1 MPVFNGIEYL
11 DKSIRSILTQSYGD
25 FEFVIIDD
33 VSTEPVWDLL
43 HSYSDKRLVLYQNS
57 ENIGLTKS
65 LNRYL
70 PTLRGDFIAR
80 HDGDDIALPERFH
93 DELAAFTPQVG
104 LVSCWAKAINH
115 DGVFLPSIW
124 EDQIARVNSDDV
136 SLKLPTESCIVAPGA
151 IFRKEVVQKI
161 GYFDEELKMA
171 QDYNYWLRL
180 LPFFKIRIV
189 EKILV
194 WKRSWPG
201 TVWNSTQTID
211 WIALAR
217 ERAVKFP
224 VVN

>member
-11 DKSIRSILTQSYGD
+11 DKSIRSILVQSYED

-33 VSTEPVWDLL
+33 ASTEPVWELL
-43 HSYSDKRLVLYQNS
+43 NSYSDKRLVLYRNTT
-57 ENIGLTKS
+57 NIGLTKS

-70 PTLRGDFIAR
+70 PVLHGDFIAR

-93 DELAAFTPQVG
+93 EELAAFVPQIG
-104 LVSCWAKAINH
+104 LVSCWAKAINQ
-115 DGVFLPSIW
+115 DGAFLPSPW
-124 EDQIARVNSDDV
+124 EDQIARVNSEEVID
-136 SLKLPTESCIVAPGA
+136 KLATTSCIVAPGA

-180 LPFFKIRIV
+180 LPFFNIHII
-189 EKILV
+189 EKVLV

-201 TVWNSTQTID
+201 TVWNSPQTID

-217 ERAVKFP
+217 ERAMQFP
-224 VVN
+224 IVN